1 MKSKILG
8 LVAVVL
14 LTGPMVVQAQAY
26 DYKEIEYPGTPITQ
40 IFGINNRGDAVGNG
54 FAFPDSFPFVYAAEK
69 GTLTDVAP
77 IAGFSSTA
85 ILGISESGDIVGRV
99 VSLDGEKSSGLFLSK
114 DGTYTVFDHPDAFFF
129 TSARAINNKGLVT
142 GYRDTS
148 TGEQVGFIYDSKKG
162 TFTDFVPSLFT
173 IAQGIN
179 ARGDVVGSAE
189 FLLADDP
196 CHSSAGSESVRY
208 GWLRTTDG
216 TVTYFDVNGGR
227 TSARG
232 ITDSGTIV
240 GFVGDTFEAK
250 GFVVTLDGSQCQS
263 ITVADADLMEFPG
276 AGATIPQGITNSG
289 VIVGQ
294 FYVDF
299 ISHGFIAT
307 PHK

>member
-14 LTGPMVVQAQAY
+14 LAGPMVVQAQAY
-26 DYKEIEYPGTPITQ
+26 DYKEIAYPGTPSTE
-40 IFGINNRGDAVGNG
+40 IFGINNRGDAVGTG
-54 FAFPDSFPFVYAAEK
+54 IPFPDSFPFVYAAKK

-77 IAGFSSTA
+77 IAGFSFTTTS
-85 ILGISESGDIVGRV
+85 GISESGDMVGRV
-99 VSLDGEKSSGLFLSK
+99 GSLDGEKSSGLFLSK
-114 DGTYTVFDHPDAFFF
+114 DGTYTVFDHPDALFF
-129 TSARAINNKGLVT
+129 TSARAINNSGLVT

-148 TGEQVGFIYDSKKG
+148 TGEQVGFIYDSRKG
-162 TFTDFVPSLFT
+162 TFTDIVPSLFT

-189 FLLADDP
+189 FWEEDDP
-196 CHSSAGSESVRY
+196 CHSSDGSGSVRY
-208 GWLRTTDG
+208 GWLRTKDG

-240 GFVGDTFEAK
+240 GFVGDSFEEK

-263 ITVADADLMEFPG
+263 ITVAAADLMEFPG
-276 AGATIPQGITNSG
+276 AGSTYPQGITNSG
-289 VIVGQ
+289 EIVGT